1 MLEIQKK
8 RLMEALR
15 VLDAFKGEVA
25 FAAEFEGQ
33 TYGNRELKPVKQEK
47 VKTKRG
53 PIYPYGEVAKY
64 VDPYLDTA
72 LAEGA
77 VAVPWGPYDPASLRG
92 NISARCVLRFGTGKA
107 NVMTN
112 TENKTIEVLVDLN
125 GVTSLRAPKFRPEEQ
140 IEMFDD
146 GPTAA

>member
-1 MLEIQKK
+1 MLDIQKK
-8 RLMEALR
+8 RLLEALR
-15 VLDAFKGEVA
+15 ILDTFKGEVA
-25 FAAEFEGQ
+25 YAAEFEGQ
-33 TYGNRELKPVKQEK
+33 TYGNRELKPVKVEK

-72 LAEGA
+72 LADGA

-92 NISARCVLRFGTGKA
+92 NISARCVLRFGKGKA

-112 TENKTIEVLVDLN
+112 MKDKTIEVLVDLN
-125 GVTSLRAPKFRPEEQ
+125 GVTSLRAAKTNPEEQ
-140 IEMFDD
+140 IEMFSD
-146 GPTAA
+146 GWGDA